1 MSDRVVARWAGA
13 LFLITHVTSIGAVA
27 LYGGSSFDPTRPLA
41 DRLSVLTGGLAEV
54 ILAAAVV
61 GTSVALYPLV
71 RRHGHGLAAG
81 YVALRTLEASV
92 ILVGVVALLPV
103 VAEPATTTA
112 PALTESVI
120 IGLRSLHDWTFLV
133 GPGLICPINTVVLA
147 WLLLR
152 ADLVSRWIPV
162 LGLVGGPLIGLVNLA
177 VLYGVLPTQP
187 LAALPIF
194 AWEVCLAVHLIARG
208 LRTSRPAA
216 GSMSPAEVS
225 V

>member
-1 MSDRVVARWAGA
+1 MSDRSLARWAGL
-13 LFLITHVTSIGAVA
+13 LFFLTHVTSFAAVA
-27 LYGGSSFDPTRPLA
+27 LYGGSTFDPTRPLA
-41 DRLSVLTGGLAEV
+41 ERTSVLTGGLAEV

-61 GTSVALYPLV
+61 GTSVALYPLM

-103 VAEPATTTA
+103 VAEPATTTT
-112 PALTESVI
+112 PALTEPVI
-120 IGLRSLHDWTFLV
+120 TGLRALHDWTFLV
-133 GPGLICPINTVVLA
+133 GPGLICPVNTIVLA

-152 ADLVSRWIPV
+152 SGLVARWIPV
-162 LGLVGGPLIGLVNLA
+162 LGLVGAVLIGVVNIA
-177 VLYGVLPTQP
+177 VLYGVLATQP

-194 AWEVCLAVHLIARG
+194 VWEVSLAVHLIARG
-208 LRTSRPAA
+208 LRVSQPAA
-216 GSMSPAEVS
+216 SSPSPAELS

>member
-1 MSDRVVARWAGA
+1 MSDRAVARWAGA

-27 LYGGSSFDPTRPLA
+27 LYGGSTTDLTRPLA
-41 DRLSVLTGGLAEV
+41 DRLSVLTGGLFEV
-54 ILAAAVV
+54 ILAASVV

-103 VAEPATTTA
+103 VAEPATAVA
-112 PALTESVI
+112 PALTEPVVA
-120 IGLRSLHDWTFLV
+120 GLRSLHDWTFLV

-147 WLLLR
+147 WLLFR
-152 ADLVSRWIPV
+152 AGLVSRWIPV
-162 LGLVGGPLIGLVNLA
+162 LGLVGGPLIGLVNLG
-177 VLYGVLPTQP
+177 VMYGVMSTQP
-187 LAALPIF
+187 WAALPIF
-194 AWEVCLAVHLIARG
+194 AWEVSLAVHLIVRG
-208 LRTSRPAA
+208 TRNPDPVTRPNAA
-216 GSMSPAEVS
+216 ELS